1 MDTNHQPR
9 KIAIVGAGFTGVA
22 LVAALKRYADQPLSI
37 YLYEKTN
44 NFGAGD
50 AYRTPYPY
58 HLLNARVHDMSAL
71 EDDSDHF
78 LDWLNQHPETK
89 QYLEL
94 DEPLAKQF
102 VPRILYHQYLQAIL
116 ADVQSVGASL
126 VSLQTVPAE
135 VTKIVPTGDGVTV
148 TLADGAT
155 SMVDDVVLALGN
167 NPPGDFP
174 FAVPAEVS
182 EINNPWDYTALKDI
196 PADEPVMIVGTGLS
210 MVDAVMTLYQ
220 QHHKG
225 KIYAVSRRGLIPL
238 PHTDSKAPCHL
249 DCASLPTDM
258 LPLTKVVREACATL
272 DHQGGDWRNVINHMR
287 HSLEELWLRLDL
299 KAKKQFLRHVLP
311 YWNIHR
317 HRVHEKLY
325 NLLVQLQQ
333 QAQLQVL
340 AGRVQGFNGE
350 TVCVRQRK
358 THAELNFPVKHI
370 INCMGSSFDYAL
382 NKQPLLADLYQHDL
396 ISLDELRLGLAVNDD
411 YQLITKSGQP
421 LESFY
426 TLGPPMRGELWE
438 CIAVP
443 EIRKQCKRL
452 AGKILAKQKAG
463 VA

>member
-22 LVAALKRYADQPLSI
+22 LAAALKHYADQPLSI
-37 YLYEKTN
+37 HLYEKTG

-50 AYRTPYPY
+50 AYRTPYAY

-78 LDWLNQHPETK
+78 LIWLSQHPGAR
-89 QYLEL
+89 QYVEP

-102 VPRILYHQYLQAIL
+102 VPRILYQQYLNSIL
-116 ADVQSVGASL
+116 ADMQSVGGSL
-126 VSLQTVPAE
+126 VSLQTVHAE
-135 VTKIVPTGDGVTV
+135 VTRIVPTGHGVEV
-148 TLADGAT
+148 ILADGAT
-155 SMVDDVVLALGN
+155 NLVDDVVLALGN

-174 FAVPAEVS
+174 FAVPAQVS

-210 MVDAVMTLYQ
+210 MVDAVMTLHQ
-220 QHHKG
+220 QHHMG

-238 PHTDSKAPCHL
+238 PHTDSKAPCDL

-272 DHQGGDWRNVINHMR
+272 EKQGGDWRNVMNHMR
-287 HSLEELWLRLDL
+287 HSLVELWLRLDL

-325 NLLVQLQQ
+325 NLLVQLQEQ
-333 QAQLQVL
+333 GQLQVL
-340 AGRVQGFNGE
+340 AGRIQGFSGQIIS
-350 TVCVRQRK
+350 VRQRK
-358 THAELNFPVKHI
+358 TRTELKFPVKHI

-382 NKQPLLADLYQHDL
+382 HVQPLLADLYQHDL
-396 ISLDELRLGLAVNDD
+396 ISLDELRLGLAVNED
-411 YQLITKSGQP
+411 YQLTTKSGQS
-421 LESFY
+421 LKSCY